1 MRDQY
6 KCDSFLQF
14 LIFNLQL
21 FVKLDLYQGC
31 HVEWRIKLLFH
42 VAIKNKKRV
51 NFHYILIVL
60 HHIKEFLDKILH
72 GTFMVSNYRIK

>member
-31 HVEWRIKLLFH
+31 HVEWRMKLLFH
-42 VAIKNKKRV
+42 VVIKNKRKSKFSLYSNSFAPYQRILRQNSTW
-51 NFHYILIVL
+51 NFHG
-60 HHIKEFLDKILH
+60 K
-72 GTFMVSNYRIK
+72 